1 MKVRCILNNL
11 NSEKLTPATSTRL
24 KRYMNHPDGELDL
37 ELAKEHVVYGI
48 EFWDNCPWYYLCT
61 DEHDEYP
68 IPLAADLFE
77 VIDKRL
83 SGQWQLY
90 FEESDNGH
98 NHTRLAI
105 SEWTTD
111 KVFYENLISGDPQA
125 EETFK
130 KFRQIMDA
138 EFLE

>member
-1 MKVRCILNNL
+1 MH
-11 NSEKLTPATSTRL
+11 
-24 KRYMNHPDGELDL
+24 HPDGELDL
-37 ELAKEHVVYGI
+37 EVEKEHVVYGI
-48 EFWDNCPWYYLCT
+48 EFWNNCPWYYLCT

-90 FEESDNGH
+90 FEESYNGH
-98 NHTRLAI
+98 NHTKLVF
-105 SEWTTD
+105 SEWATD
-111 KVFYENLISGDPQA
+111 KLFYENLISGDVQA

-130 KFRQIMDA
+130 KFRQIMET